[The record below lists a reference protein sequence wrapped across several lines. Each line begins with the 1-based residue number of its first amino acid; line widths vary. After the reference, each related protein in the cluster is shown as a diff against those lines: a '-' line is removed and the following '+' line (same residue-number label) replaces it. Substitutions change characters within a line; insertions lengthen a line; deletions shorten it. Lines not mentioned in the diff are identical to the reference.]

1 MANEA
6 STHSHSHRFPP
17 GMLDRAH
24 APEGSSSLYVLWGFF
39 TFASIAAAVA
49 VCFTPGADK
58 RFTAAMSSPS
68 SPALAMTARL
78 EPVPPMTAP
87 DEALVSRLQILEDQ
101 IGNLTGSIPQNP
113 PEKTQTA
120 APAGI
125 TPVASDP
132 KPVRTTSLATAEPEA
147 ALTRTSF
154 GIDLGSEASFGG
166 LRTRWDNLRKQ
177 YPELGR
183 LSPRI
188 SARDKNGKV
197 ELRLIAGPF
206 ENAADAAKACASL
219 LSKGTLCDGGLF
231 DGQRL
236 PAS

>member
-1 MANEA
+1 
-6 STHSHSHRFPP
+6 
-17 GMLDRAH
+17 MLDRAH
-24 APEGSSSLYVLWGFF
+24 GPEGSSSLYVLWGFF

-68 SPALAMTARL
+68 TPALPMTARL
-78 EPVPPMTAP
+78 EPVPPVSAP
-87 DEALVSRLQILEDQ
+87 DETLVSRLQVLEDQ

-113 PEKTQTA
+113 PDRAQTA
-120 APAGI
+120 TPAGI
-125 TPVASDP
+125 TPAASDP
-132 KPVRTTSLATAEPEA
+132 KPVRTTSVATAEPEA
-147 ALTRTSF
+147 ALTRTTF
-154 GIDLGSEASFGG
+154 GVDLGSEASFGA

>member
-1 MANEA
+1 VANEA
-6 STHSHSHRFPP
+6 STHGHSHRLPP

-24 APEGSSSLYVLWGFF
+24 GPEGSSSLYVLWGFF

-68 SPALAMTARL
+68 TPALPMTARL
-78 EPVPPMTAP
+78 EPVLPMNAP
-87 DEALVSRLQILEDQ
+87 DEALVSRLQVLEDQ
-101 IGNLTGSIPQNP
+101 IGNLTGSIPQIP

-132 KPVRTTSLATAEPEA
+132 KPVHTTSLATAEPEA

-154 GIDLGSEASFGG
+154 GIDLGSEASFGW

-188 SARDKNGKV
+188 SARDKNGKI